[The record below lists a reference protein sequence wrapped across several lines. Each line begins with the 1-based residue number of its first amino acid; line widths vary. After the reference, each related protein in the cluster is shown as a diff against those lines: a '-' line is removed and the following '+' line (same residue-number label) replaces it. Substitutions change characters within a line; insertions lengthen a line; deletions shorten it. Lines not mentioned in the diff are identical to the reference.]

1 VNLERSS
8 HQQID
13 MSLEW
18 GRIGFNDHRQT
29 EHGQMPFT

>member
-18 GRIGFNDHRQT
+18 GRIGVNDHRQT
-29 EHGQMPFT
+29 EHGQKPFT